1 MHINHLIPFVGTYLH
16 KINDFVSIGMLSKS
30 KGQLLTVAVV
40 MHVLFNM
47 DDPSSIPQEISED
60 AVRAADCF
68 VDLCLQH
75 AAYLVGGKGNL
86 QEAIDEINKDDYTRL
101 HI

>member
-1 MHINHLIPFVGTYLH
+1 MHISHIIPFVVTYLH
-16 KINDFVSIGMLSKS
+16 KTNDFISIGMLSKS
-30 KGQLLTVAVV
+30 KGQLLRVAAV

-60 AVRAADCF
+60 AVKAADCF

-75 AAYLVGGKGNL
+75 AAYLGGKGNL
-86 QEAIDEINKDDYTRL
+86 QEAIDEINKGDYTQL